1 MKSLVRWSATVGLV
15 GATIV
20 GSLVG
25 AGLRALAL
33 TPEQIV
39 QKLRPVPMFTI
50 ANAQGAPLVASPPN
64 GQKGSPVAGVFV
76 SQKDAQA
83 FLETLKSKNPNL
95 AKEVKVVPVSLAEVY
110 QLVRSNQGKP
120 DQLDFAYVPTKQQLD
135 SAVAVMKVGDKKAT
149 QFNGTPLFVARAGK
163 EKGFLTI
170 QQGDKSVIPMFF
182 NKEELQALLDRFKQ
196 QQPTLATSIDIQVF
210 PLEGVVEAMQK
221 QNDPQLDKLV
231 LIPPRES
238 IEFVRSLA
246 PAQGKPQAAP
256 AAKPK
261 K

>member
-15 GATIV
+15 GTTIV

-25 AGLRALAL
+25 VGLRALAL

-39 QKLRPVPMFTI
+39 QKLRPIPVFTI
-50 ANAQGAPLVASPPN
+50 ANGQGAPLVASPPS
-64 GQKGSPVAGVFV
+64 GQKGSPVAGVFI
-76 SQKDAQA
+76 SRKDAQA
-83 FLETLKSKNPNL
+83 FLEALKSKNPGL

-110 QLVRSNQGKP
+110 QLNRANQGKP
-120 DQLDFAYVPTKQQLD
+120 DQLDFAYVPTKQQVD
-135 SAVAVMKVGDKKAT
+135 SAMSLMKQSGQQVQ

-163 EKGFLTI
+163 DKGFLTI

-182 NKEELQALLDRFKQ
+182 NKEELQSLLDRFKQ
-196 QQPTLATSIDIQVF
+196 QQPNLANSTDIQVF

-221 QNDPQLDKLV
+221 QNDPQLDKIVLV
-231 LIPPRES
+231 PSKES
-238 IEFVRSLA
+238 IEFVRSLE

-256 AAKPK
+256 SKPK